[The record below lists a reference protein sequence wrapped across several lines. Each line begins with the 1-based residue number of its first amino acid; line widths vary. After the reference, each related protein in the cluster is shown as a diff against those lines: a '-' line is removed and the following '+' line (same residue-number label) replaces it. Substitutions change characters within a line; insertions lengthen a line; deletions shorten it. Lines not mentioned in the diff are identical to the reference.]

1 MLVYIVLTGE
11 PGCAVRTGKIPPIN
25 VHNMESKRQQKVGRQ
40 IQKDLGEI
48 FQKDAQHLTSGAF
61 VTITAVRVTPDL
73 SIARAYLSFLPDK
86 NKTML
91 LETIRENT
99 RFVRQKLAERVRHQL
114 RIVPHLQFYID
125 DTAEYAAKM
134 DQLFADLV
142 IPPAQ
147 PDEEEDTY

>member
-1 MLVYIVLTGE
+1 
-11 PGCAVRTGKIPPIN
+11 
-25 VHNMESKRQQKVGRQ
+25 MESKRQQKVGRQ

-114 RIVPHLQFYID
+114 SIVPHLQFYID

-142 IPPAQ
+142 IRLHSPTRRRRPTDSSSSYHGYFL
-147 PDEEEDTY
+147 PDCRSLLFFA

>member
-1 MLVYIVLTGE
+1 
-11 PGCAVRTGKIPPIN
+11 
-25 VHNMESKRQQKVGRQ
+25 MESKRQQKVGRQ

-73 SIARAYLSFLPDK
+73 GIARAYLSFLPEK
-86 NKTML
+86 NKKFL
-91 LETIRENT
+91 LETIQENT
-99 RFVRQKLAERVRHQL
+99 KFIRQKLADRVRHQL

-134 DQLFADLV
+134 DLLFSDII
-142 IPPAQ
+142 IPPA
-147 PDEEEDTY
+147 PPEDEEDSN

>member
-1 MLVYIVLTGE
+1 
-11 PGCAVRTGKIPPIN
+11 
-25 VHNMESKRQQKVGRQ
+25 MESKRQQKVGRQ

-86 NKTML
+86 NKAML

-99 RFVRQKLAERVRHQL
+99 RFIRQKLAERVRHQL

-147 PDEEEDTY
+147 PDEEEDSY

>member
-1 MLVYIVLTGE
+1 MYQQYRQESLLITI
-11 PGCAVRTGKIPPIN
+11 K
-25 VHNMESKRQQKVGRQ
+25 NMESKRQQKVGRQ

-48 FQKDAQHLTSGAF
+48 FQKDAHHLTSGAF

-91 LETIRENT
+91 LETIKENT
-99 RFVRQKLAERVRHQL
+99 RFIRQKLAERVRHQL

-134 DQLFADLV
+134 DLLFSDLV

-147 PDEEEDTY
+147 PDDEEETH

>member
-1 MLVYIVLTGE
+1 
-11 PGCAVRTGKIPPIN
+11 
-25 VHNMESKRQQKVGRQ
+25 MESKRQQKVGRQ

-48 FQKDAQHLTSGAF
+48 FQKDAQHLTSGSF

-73 SIARAYLSFLPDK
+73 GIARAYLSFLPDK
-86 NKTML
+86 NKTFL

-99 RFVRQKLAERVRHQL
+99 KFFRTKLADRVRHQL

-134 DQLFADLV
+134 DLLFSDLV
-142 IPPAQ
+142 IPPA
-147 PDEEEDTY
+147 PPEDEKESH